1 MGLEGE
7 GLLGRRVDEAQSL
20 QREKGG
26 RARGVEA
33 QVAEHGG
40 EDGGFLPP
48 RTQKSAHCP
57 SLPSA
62 SFLPY
67 SISHHQSFCGGRPS
81 CRVRPGFQPLL

>member
-1 MGLEGE
+1 MRLRACR
-7 GLLGRRVDEAQSL
+7 GRKEA
-20 QREKGG
+20 EP
-26 RARGVEA
+26 RGVEA

-48 RTQKSAHCP
+48 RTQKSTHCP

-67 SISHHQSFCGGRPS
+67 SISHHQSFWGGRPS
-81 CRVRPGFQPLL
+81 CRVRPGFQSLL